1 MLWFAIIED
10 KFLTAVVTMD
20 HELEAIFDMFL
31 IKEGTRRLES
41 S

>member
-10 KFLTAVVTMD
+10 EFFTTVVTMD

-31 IKEGTRRLES
+31 VKEVTRRLES